1 MAVCACSMG
10 LLKLLPP
17 LSTTATVSA
26 TLSSQLRLERG
37 VQNSDL
43 PCAINSPEILSVRC
57 ACNMAPAGDNYAG
70 LVQSAALESSG
81 KARDLKRGKGQ
92 GGCNLQKQCSRNDV
106 SLVRR
111 PALLRVQARVQDCLE
126 HECHEIQ
133 NRLQVKGGRGGKVCD
148 RRPKTRVEHR
158 QQQVEVIT
166 NNGFVELEEQLG
178 VSKRTKEGS
187 LQLKLSS
194 KWQGN
199 EVLKDEE
206 GRLLQTRQEEGGA
219 PPTRAHAA
227 SLVEIASHLASE
239 TEMSLAL
246 NDIPA
251 EAIDVQVEEQSTDE
265 HNKPSEVDADGW
277 MSMGLQM
284 PRPLVNSPGGQRVAE
299 LVAAWDGLARRL
311 PLDFTQS
318 SGSPLLLAALKLTV
332 NTLQHAALAEDG
344 RNPLVRAL
352 SVAYVLADL
361 RMDAEVIAAGL
372 LQEALEAGYL
382 RISAVERELG
392 NGVGRLLHDCARVK
406 HMPSRMDTLDDDS
419 ANVVRQ
425 FCLAFHDVRA
435 VVVVVSARLDVMRHV
450 QTLPR
455 YRQQILALET
465 MQIYAPL
472 AHVMGT
478 GTMGLELEDLGFWVL
493 FPDSYSYIESWL
505 KRHWADGDKLVA
517 DSQQLFL
524 ASLEADPEL
533 QALIKLVTITGRCKS
548 RYSTMKKLLKDGRQ
562 PEEVYDIL
570 GLRVVLTPKDGG
582 SLLEEK
588 ERGVQACYRAME
600 IATSLWKELK
610 GRLKDYIAAPKENG
624 YESLHFTVFLGDNAN
639 WSPHMEIQI
648 RTAAMHAMAEGG
660 LASHS
665 LYKGGLTDPEQAGY
679 LKAIMLAAADVA
691 VSRFSDLAGNA
702 VEVIDREDR
711 IYSNSD
717 HIFTHFDKN
726 QDGVISM
733 DELQQVIRELGA
745 DSNDSHDLMRIVDS
759 NLDGSVSAEEFQN
772 FCRQV
777 KIFENLAG
785 VDKQFSTQ
793 LDQKLL
799 TDSADITEGTVK
811 ETYATFPDGS
821 SSSTYKDN
829 INSSSSQYPFLQTSA
844 DLRPPSSLTNGPV
857 FVEQPTTENIERMMM
872 DDDITLH
879 KSAKKSVNSSA
890 VSESLDSPVGDK
902 LLVEEPEKLMWIERI
917 KGSDKSSTSTSV
929 TQSGSD
935 VRNKL
940 TNSSITGLAKPE
952 KPAHLLA
959 WAKPKTNDTFQHDD
973 KDLVLLQR
981 SGQSTTVCRNEEEKV
996 ETMLTL
1002 LETDSIESSIDSELT
1017 EIRRQ
1022 IISGDR
1028 AAARSSL
1035 TMLSRKHPNNAHI
1048 FVHFA
1053 QLERKGGDSIAA
1065 GVYYS
1070 KAVRAFKKVG
1080 DMGLAYVR
1088 ALQAWGSLEAQSRHA
1103 SRARHLFLESI
1114 RVACKEEKSGASELI
1129 GASVY
1134 GLHAWAMLEQQLGN
1148 WSKARSLLERAALV
1162 QPGNA
1167 VVHQTRALLEARVH
1181 NYAAARHHFRLAV
1194 DVAPTDIKC
1203 WQAWALF
1210 EASQQK
1216 VQKMRSLFKQALK
1229 VDPENMHS
1237 LQAWAHQEALLGTDE
1252 SRHRA
1257 RKLYQRCIEVKPDSV
1272 HAWQAWGIL
1281 EQEACNFTGARNL
1294 FERGISANPHSVPC
1308 LQAYAHMERVGG
1320 NLKAAQRLLLLA
1332 LSVEPENSAVLMV
1345 VISTNHPGSGTS

>member
-1 MAVCACSMG
+1 
-10 LLKLLPP
+10 
-17 LSTTATVSA
+17 
-26 TLSSQLRLERG
+26 
-37 VQNSDL
+37 
-43 PCAINSPEILSVRC
+43 
-57 ACNMAPAGDNYAG
+57 
-70 LVQSAALESSG
+70 
-81 KARDLKRGKGQ
+81 
-92 GGCNLQKQCSRNDV
+92 
-106 SLVRR
+106 
-111 PALLRVQARVQDCLE
+111 
-126 HECHEIQ
+126 
-133 NRLQVKGGRGGKVCD
+133 
-148 RRPKTRVEHR
+148 
-158 QQQVEVIT
+158 
-166 NNGFVELEEQLG
+166 
-178 VSKRTKEGS
+178 
-187 LQLKLSS
+187 
-194 KWQGN
+194 
-199 EVLKDEE
+199 
-206 GRLLQTRQEEGGA
+206 
-219 PPTRAHAA
+219 
-227 SLVEIASHLASE
+227 
-239 TEMSLAL
+239 
-246 NDIPA
+246 
-251 EAIDVQVEEQSTDE
+251 
-265 HNKPSEVDADGW
+265 
-277 MSMGLQM
+277 
-284 PRPLVNSPGGQRVAE
+284 
-299 LVAAWDGLARRL
+299 
-311 PLDFTQS
+311 
-318 SGSPLLLAALKLTV
+318 
-332 NTLQHAALAEDG
+332 
-344 RNPLVRAL
+344 
-352 SVAYVLADL
+352 
-361 RMDAEVIAAGL
+361 MDAEVIAAGL

-382 RISAVERELG
+382 RINAVERKLG

-570 GLRVVLTPKDGG
+570 GLRVVLTPKDGD

-624 YESLHFTVFLGDNAN
+624 YESLHFAVCLGDNAN

-691 VSRFSDLAGNA
+691 ASRFSDLAGNA

-717 HIFTHFDKN
+717 HIFRHFDKN
-726 QDGVISM
+726 RDGVISM
-733 DELQQVIRELGA
+733 DELQQVIRDLGA
-745 DSNDSHDLMRIVDS
+745 DSNGSHDLMRIVDS
-759 NLDGSVSAEEFQN
+759 NLDGSVCAEEFQN

-785 VDKQFSTQ
+785 VDKQFTTQ

-799 TDSADITEGTVK
+799 TDSVDTTEGTVE
-811 ETYATFPDGS
+811 ETYATFLDGS

-829 INSSSSQYPFLQTSA
+829 INSSSSQYPSLQTSA

-872 DDDITLH
+872 DDDLTLH
-879 KSAKKSVNSSA
+879 KSVKKSVNSSA

-902 LLVEEPEKLMWIERI
+902 LLVEEPEKLMWMERI
-917 KGSDKSSTSTSV
+917 KGSAKSSTSTIV
-929 TQSGSD
+929 TQSGSN

-952 KPAHLLA
+952 KPAHFLA
-959 WAKPKTNDTFQHDD
+959 WAKPKTDDTFQHDD
-973 KDLVLLQR
+973 GDLVLLQS

-1002 LETDSIESSIDSELT
+1002 TETDSMESSIDSELT

-1028 AAARSSL
+1028 AAAHSSL
-1035 TMLSRKHPNNAHI
+1035 TMVS
-1048 FVHFA
+1048 
-1053 QLERKGGDSIAA
+1053 
-1065 GVYYS
+1065 
-1070 KAVRAFKKVG
+1070 
-1080 DMGLAYVR
+1080 
-1088 ALQAWGSLEAQSRHA
+1088 AQS
-1103 SRARHLFLESI
+1103 
-1114 RVACKEEKSGASELI
+1114 LI
-1129 GASVY
+1129 EPL
-1134 GLHAWAMLEQQLGN
+1134 LHII
-1148 WSKARSLLERAALV
+1148 
-1162 QPGNA
+1162 
-1167 VVHQTRALLEARVH
+1167 VVV
-1181 NYAAARHHFRLAV
+1181 
-1194 DVAPTDIKC
+1194 
-1203 WQAWALF
+1203 
-1210 EASQQK
+1210 S
-1216 VQKMRSLFKQALK
+1216 
-1229 VDPENMHS
+1229 
-1237 LQAWAHQEALLGTDE
+1237 
-1252 SRHRA
+1252 
-1257 RKLYQRCIEVKPDSV
+1257 
-1272 HAWQAWGIL
+1272 
-1281 EQEACNFTGARNL
+1281 
-1294 FERGISANPHSVPC
+1294 
-1308 LQAYAHMERVGG
+1308 
-1320 NLKAAQRLLLLA
+1320 
-1332 LSVEPENSAVLMV
+1332 
-1345 VISTNHPGSGTS
+1345 